1 MKKIISALILLSVL
15 AVPVIGLADAPDR
28 ELPEYDVMLTLNNIV
43 NWLFAILLIVA
54 VIFLVI
60 GGLQYVMAQGDAEK
74 IKKAGQYILYALIGV
89 IVALLARGL
98 VTLVEKFMV
107 TTT

>member
-1 MKKIISALILLSVL
+1 MKKIISALILVSIL
-15 AVPVIGLADAPDR
+15 AVPVVGLAVVA
-28 ELPEYDVMLTLNNIV
+28 EVLPEYDVMLTLNNIV

-54 VIFLVI
+54 VLFLVI
-60 GGLQYVMAQGDAEK
+60 GGLQYVTAQGDPEK

-98 VTLVEKFMV
+98 VTLVQKFMV
-107 TTT
+107 EA